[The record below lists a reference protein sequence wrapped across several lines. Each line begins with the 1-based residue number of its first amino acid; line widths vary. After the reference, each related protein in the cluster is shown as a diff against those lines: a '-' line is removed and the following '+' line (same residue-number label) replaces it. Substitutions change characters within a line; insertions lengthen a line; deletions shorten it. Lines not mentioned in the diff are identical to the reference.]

1 MRKSKPSASKKGG
14 KQGRLVEMNLLPSL
28 KKTSEAVGE
37 KVQVPGA
44 YWEGCPPA
52 DLDKIYLCTVIRF
65 EAMHTFHGGLKS
77 AAFIMQEMGE
87 SGEGSLEPGDS
98 SGEVFAMMYPQP
110 FVLHYYKT
118 FPSKLPAHM
127 QPARVAADYAAGT
140 ARLTIA
146 GGADGEGVEI

>member
-1 MRKSKPSASKKGG
+1 MPGIILHRGAPLHLHPHLHPHPHLDASHEEVQAGG
-14 KQGRLVEMNLLPSL
+14 EQEGRQAGETLVEMNLLPSL

-65 EAMHTFHGGLKS
+65 EATHTFHGGLKS

-98 SGEVFAMMYPQP
+98 SGEVFPMMYPHIPQP
-110 FVLHYYKT
+110 FG
-118 FPSKLPAHM
+118 S
-127 QPARVAADYAAGT
+127 
-140 ARLTIA
+140 
-146 GGADGEGVEI
+146 